1 MINWRVY
8 GDRTVAYLMDQ
19 EELPGLFSKEFL
31 VGPGEAAVIIRD
43 ARVENVY
50 TECRVKTAALMDR
63 VLKFFRAESKVKALF
78 LATTP
83 FDFSFYIQG
92 MAADRET
99 VIGECKISLKVD
111 PQKAWSILGLM
122 AGKNVLAIDDVY
134 QKIKHEIISK
144 GLAALISREQSQD
157 LLSSTETSSFVE
169 KDVES
174 QMRTT
179 LENLGFV
186 FDSFSIDWCLT
197 EQMNIEVAEK
207 SAQIEEESKD
217 FENKRRLMDME
228 RELQISRSRIQNLQ
242 EIKMLEAKGNTELK
256 DFYLEAELGRDRM
269 KDSARIDAAE
279 IDARIQLIQADA
291 NHKEGLIRIEARK
304 ADEMA
309 RLDIEDRE
317 WKQKQA
323 AKTAARKDEDDEMW
337 EMVKMQIEMATSK
350 HERLMAQRRKEIQA
364 EANRQMVQIDA
375 DYQQRRTKLEESMAR
390 MDMQERLIAQAIN
403 TGAADAGVLKTMLE
417 EATKQDYASINDEKV
432 KVVFEADVAK
442 NMIQGA
448 KQSPALQDTGS
459 NNCTSCGFTLQAGW
473 KVCPACGNK
482 LPEEGKCLSCGKVI
496 DPVWKACPECGA
508 KTNGAGN
515 DKLDGNQSIVDS
527 KQKVNIQDS
536 VIKGD
541 IHLSDTRDF
550 SKHITN
556 VTDNSTTK
564 IGQQYVGSTVNINQA
579 PSSEEMAKSLLTKGL
594 DSLIQGGSA
603 TNSFREVCKLN
614 PGSTKANL
622 ALGIAILLENKI
634 AKLSH
639 RQVQEVER
647 ALNRAIS
654 DPSMAYT
661 AAYALGAL
669 RHCFYIDHSMKQPEP
684 DFKKLKEIACNSSP
698 PNSEFKSL
706 IDKLQVCDDFKI
718 DWML

>member
-8 GDRTVAYLMDQ
+8 GDRTVASLMDQ

-63 VLKFFRAESKVKALF
+63 VLKFFRAESKVEALF

-83 FDFSFYIQG
+83 FDFSFHIQG
-92 MAADRET
+92 VAADRET
-99 VIGECKISLKVD
+99 VMGECKISLKVD
-111 PQKAWSILGLM
+111 PQKAGSILGLM
-122 AGKNVLAIDDVY
+122 AGKNVLATDDVY

-144 GLAALISREQSQD
+144 GLAARISREQSQD
-157 LLSSTETSSFVE
+157 LLSLTETSSFVE

-174 QMRTT
+174 KMRAT
-179 LENLGFV
+179 LENWGFV
-186 FDSFSIDWCLT
+186 FDSFSIDWCMT
-197 EQMNIEVAEK
+197 EQMNIEVTEK
-207 SAQIEEESKD
+207 SAQIEEESKS

-228 RELQISRSRIQNLQ
+228 RELQISRTRIQNLQ
-242 EIKMLEAKGNTELK
+242 EIKMLDAKGDTDLK

-269 KDSARIDAAE
+269 RDSARIDAAE

-350 HERLMAQRRKEIQA
+350 HELLMAQRRQEIQA
-364 EANRQMVQIDA
+364 EVNKQMAQIDA
-375 DYQQRRTKLEESMAR
+375 DYQQRRTKLEETMAR
-390 MDMQERLIAQAIN
+390 MGMQERLIAQAIN

-417 EATKQDYASINDEKV
+417 EATKQDYVTTNDEKV
-432 KVVFEADVAK
+432 KVMFETDVAK
-442 NMIQGA
+442 NMMQSA
-448 KQSPALQDTGS
+448 KQSPTLQETGS
-459 NNCTSCGFTLQAGW
+459 NNCTSCGFTLQAG
-473 KVCPACGNK
+473 
-482 LPEEGKCLSCGKVI
+482 
-496 DPVWKACPECGA
+496 WKACPECGA

-564 IGQQYVGSTVNINQA
+564 IGQQFVGSTVNINQA
-579 PSSEEMAKSLLTKGL
+579 PSSEEMAKSLLRKGL

-639 RQVQEVER
+639 RQVQEVEW

-684 DFKKLKEIACNSSP
+684 DFKKLKEIACNSSS